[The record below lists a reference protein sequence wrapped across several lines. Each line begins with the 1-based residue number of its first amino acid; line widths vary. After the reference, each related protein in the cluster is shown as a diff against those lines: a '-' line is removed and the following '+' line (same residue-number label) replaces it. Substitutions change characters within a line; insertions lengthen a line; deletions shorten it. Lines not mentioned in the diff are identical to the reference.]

1 MDAALVIARLLL
13 ACVFALAG
21 IAKLLDRDG
30 SRKAAA
36 GFGVPDRLAGVVGI
50 LLPLAELATAVALL
64 PAATA
69 ALALLL
75 LFVVAIAANLA
86 RGRQPDCHCFGQIH
100 SEPAGP
106 ATLIRNG
113 VLAAVAGLV
122 VAQGPSGGGP
132 EVLAWVGGAAD
143 AGWAGPVALLAVALA
158 AVEGFVLYQLLL
170 QNGRL
175 MLRLEEVEARID
187 AYDEAEA
194 ALEGEDEDEDEG
206 LPADQPAP
214 AFALSGVHGETLT
227 LDALRA
233 PGKPVLLVFSDPGC
247 GPCGALLPKIA
258 EWQREHSGVL
268 TIAVISRGS
277 AADNRARSTEHGL
290 SHVLL
295 QRDRE
300 VANAYNVAGTPSAVL
315 VRADGM
321 LDGKPSAGSAAIEA
335 RVAALVAG
343 RQPSPNGANGPNG
356 TANGANGTA
365 NGANGT
371 ANGANGTA
379 NGNSR
384 PAGPAAAAVGSPAP
398 EVSLP
403 DLNGKTVEL
412 ARLRGN
418 ETMLLFWNPSCG
430 FCARMLDDLKAWEQS
445 APKGAPRIVLVSTG
459 TADQNRAMGLS
470 STVLLDSGFTVG
482 PRFGA
487 RGTPSA
493 VLVDARGRIASGVA
507 VGSVAAL
514 KLIRGET
521 PSASAAG

>member
-1 MDAALVIARLLL
+1 MDPVLVIARLLL

-30 SRKAAA
+30 SRRAAA
-36 GFGVPDRLAGVVGI
+36 GFGVPERLAGAVGI
-50 LLPLAELATAVALL
+50 LLPLAEIAVAVALI
-64 PAATA
+64 PAATAWWGAAA

-75 LFVVAIAANLA
+75 MFVVAIAANLA

-106 ATLIRNG
+106 STLVRNG
-113 VLAAVAGLV
+113 LLAAVAGLV
-122 VAQGPSGGGP
+122 VAQGPTGGGP
-132 EVLAWVGGAAD
+132 EVLGWLGGVAD
-143 AGWAGPVALLAVALA
+143 SGWAGPVALVALA
-158 AVEGFVLYQLLL
+158 LVAVEGFLLFQLLM

-175 MLRLEEVEARID
+175 MLRLEDLEERFD
-187 AYDEAEA
+187 AHDD
-194 ALEGEDEDEDEG
+194 GHDEDQESDDEG
-206 LPADQPAP
+206 LAAGAPAP

-247 GPCGALLPKIA
+247 GPCGALLPKVA
-258 EWQREHSGVL
+258 EWQRQHGGSL
-268 TIAVISRGS
+268 TVALISRGS
-277 AADNRARSTEHGL
+277 AAENRRRAAEHGL
-290 SHVLL
+290 THVLL

-300 VANAYNVAGTPSAVL
+300 VAQAYNVSGTPSAVL
-315 VRADGM
+315 VGADGIV
-321 LDGKPSAGSAAIEA
+321 DGKPARGSAAIEA
-335 RVAALVAG
+335 RVAALVAPPPPKE
-343 RQPSPNGANGPNG
+343 QPKPVGSNGHAPA
-356 TANGANGTA
+356 T
-365 NGANGT
+365 
-371 ANGANGTA
+371 
-379 NGNSR
+379 R
-384 PAGPAAAAVGSPAP
+384 PGWPAAPPPGSPAP
-398 EVSLP
+398 AVSLP